1 MKVLVKVGK
10 ESDLKIRGAELKRA
24 ITINEVKKALEKEE
38 YDKVIFE
45 EIDIKT
51 IAKIEALEYN
61 KSTFIIYNRSVINEV
76 EDKAR
81 QLGVEVYHTAEEV
94 EQYIEN
100 LAGNIA
106 GGLNIKSTNEIL
118 SETNKLEKELG
129 VGKKS
134 EQQEED
140 IFNTFETEPEM
151 GKDKNKNIEID
162 ASEKS
167 VGNKTE
173 FIRASATV
181 EYLEAQLDEA
191 LNANSNLMSIK
202 NMLEKKI
209 DGYKSKLESI
219 MANDDISEYSYVGQ
233 SEKELLEQIE
243 SLKKE
248 LEVASELKIELE
260 MLRKS
265 NKDIDL
271 IRIENKKEIEKLEDK
286 VEYEV
291 EARIAISKAL
301 RNVARKL
308 FAVKNELETRKK
320 EIGSFLKNISEL
332 ESKLREKDKELAE
345 QKRNSEEAERILT
358 EQVYMLSGQVED
370 LMQDLEESSC
380 SLMLH
385 EEVVK
390 EKDSTISMLESK
402 IAELEDVVDSTR
414 LAMNEQNNEISR
426 FRSMDIEEMQ
436 ENIEALQESNGT
448 LASEIGR
455 YRRERDE
462 LKRQLESAEKKITE
476 ASKHIDALGITA
488 RSLSRSTDASETI
501 RIKCD
506 YTGKGFILPVFG
518 SGSYGTTAVTVALA
532 NALKGKVLVIDFDVI
547 NPKLDGWYSLSPI
560 IRELPEMSNELK
572 KTGFGS
578 LIEKGLSYILDN
590 EKLIIRNVE
599 GKDGSKDRV
608 DYMSGAYTKI
618 DMYKLMAVNFSEFF
632 NYYGNEYDYIVVD
645 CGRLGGSEMANA
657 IIRMLNDIAFKNIIV
672 GLGNDIDSRTVALR
686 MRAENIDGAKTIWVL
701 NMMRRKI
708 LGEVMKKSV
717 AYAADYMTIPFYPD
731 IYGENIELDEYKDTR
746 GYIDKLVNLV
756 LK

>member
-106 GGLNIKSTNEIL
+106 SGLNIKSTNEIL

-134 EQQEED
+134 EPQEED
-140 IFNTFETEPEM
+140 IFNTFETEPEI

-162 ASEKS
+162 DNEKS

-173 FIRASATV
+173 FIRASATI

-209 DGYKSKLESI
+209 DDYKSKLESI
-219 MANDDISEYSYVGQ
+219 MANDDISEYSYVEQ

-243 SLKKE
+243 NLKKE

-332 ESKLREKDKELAE
+332 ESRIREKDKELAE

-476 ASKHIDALGITA
+476 ASKQIDALGITA

-532 NALKGKVLVIDFDVI
+532 NALKGKVLVVDFDVI

-672 GLGNDIDSRTVALR
+672 GLGNDTDSRTVALR

-731 IYGENIELDEYKDTR
+731 IYGENIELDKYKDTW